1 MSEPSIF
8 FEDVNEKQGTFH
20 RRIFLMGGVTALG
33 IFALGGQLALLQI
46 VQGGKYK
53 RLSAANQFNF
63 RVVPPPRGKIL
74 DRNGNVIAGNR
85 PSFRVLIIRN
95 EIDDLDAT
103 LDQISYV
110 LPQVQDNRRRIVRDI
125 NQSQRF
131 VPTVV
136 AADLTW
142 EEFSRVNLFAAEIP
156 GVQAVMDEIRVYHY
170 GGAFS
175 HVVGYVS
182 KISEKDLKAEGENPD
197 PLLLHPGFRI
207 GKQGVEKAFDKQL
220 RGVAGAQ
227 KIEVNARGNIVA
239 EDPDGTRPSTP
250 GEDITLTLD
259 AEVQARALE
268 VFEQDSGS
276 AVLLNIHTGEILC
289 MVSAPSFDPNLFVSG
304 ISSKAYR
311 LLADYERRP
320 LLDKA
325 IGSTFAP
332 GSTFKMAS
340 ALAFLDYGINP
351 AERVVCTGRYRL
363 GNRTFRCHGVHGSV
377 DMRHALKY
385 SCDTY
390 FYHLCNRAGVDR
402 IAAMAHKLGLG
413 EIFDLEIDGQKKG
426 LVPTTQWK
434 REYYDGSSRWRPKDP
449 QWHLGET
456 PSVAIGQGATNVSAL
471 QLAVYV
477 SRIANGGKA
486 VTPHLIK
493 KIGAVDT
500 DFDFKALGIPAE
512 HIQIVRDGME
522 MVSNDADGTA
532 FRNSQLNL
540 GDMKMAGKTGTA
552 QVINYDRA
560 GTRKATQWKNKD
572 HGLFVCYAPVDNP
585 KYAMAVIVQHGI
597 AGGRFAAPKARE
609 IMKVALLKDPELQ
622 ARIVAPPPPEPVEA
636 AETAPPEAESAEVAP
651 GSDEYIPPIP

>member
-1 MSEPSIF
+1 MNDSIF
-8 FEDVNEKQGTFH
+8 FRDINERQGTFH
-20 RRIFLMGGVTALG
+20 RRIFLMGGVVAFGL
-33 IFALGGQLALLQI
+33 FALTGRLGLLQI
-46 VQGGKYK
+46 VQGDRYK
-53 RLSAANQFNF
+53 KLSAANQFNF
-63 RVVPPPRGKIL
+63 RVMPPPRGRIL

-85 PSFRVLIIRN
+85 PSFRVLVIRN
-95 EIDDLDAT
+95 EIEDIDKT
-103 LDQISYV
+103 LDEISYV
-110 LPQVQDNRRRIVRDI
+110 LPQTAMNRRRILRDI

-142 EEFSRVNLFAAEIP
+142 DDFSKVNLFAAEMP
-156 GVQAVMDEIRVYHY
+156 GVQAVMDEMRVYHY
-170 GGAFS
+170 GGAFA

-182 KISEKDLKAEGENPD
+182 KINEKDLKAEGENPE

-207 GKQGVEKAFDKQL
+207 GKQGIERAFDKQL

-239 EDPDGTRPSTP
+239 EDPTGTRPPTE

-276 AVLLNIHTGEILC
+276 AVMINIQNGEVLC
-289 MVSAPSFDPNLFVSG
+289 MTSAPSFDPNLFVSG

-332 GSTFKMAS
+332 GSTYKMVS
-340 ALAFLDYGINP
+340 TLAFLDAGIP
-351 AERVVCTGRYRL
+351 PEERVVCRGGYRF
-363 GNRTFRCHGVHGSV
+363 GNRTFRCHATHGAV
-377 DMRHALKY
+377 DMRTALKY

-390 FYHLCNRAGVDR
+390 FYHMCNRAGIDR
-402 IAAMAHKLGLG
+402 IAATSHKLGLG
-413 EIFDLEIDGQKKG
+413 EIFDLEIEGQKRG
-426 LVPTTQWK
+426 VIASTEYK
-434 REYYDGSSRWRPKDP
+434 RENFKKDP
-449 QWHLGET
+449 KWHPGET
-456 PSVAIGQGATNVSAL
+456 LSIAIGQGYTTVSAL

-477 SRIANGGKA
+477 ARIANGQKA
-486 VTPHLIK
+486 VTPHLVK
-493 KIGAVDT
+493 KIGQVDV
-500 DFDFKALGIPAE
+500 DVDFKPLGIPLE
-512 HIQIVRDGME
+512 HIQIVRDGMN
-522 MVSNDADGTA
+522 MVSNDAGGTG

-540 GDMKMAGKTGTA
+540 GDIRMAGKTGTA

-585 KYAMAVIVQHGI
+585 KYAMAVIVQHGV
-597 AGGRFAAPKARE
+597 AGGAFAAPKARE
-609 IMKVALLKDPELQ
+609 IMKVALLKDPEMQ
-622 ARIVAPPPPEPVEA
+622 ARIVRPIPQEIVETPAPLPTEPETLPIDP
-636 AETAPPEAESAEVAP
+636 TA
-651 GSDEYIPPIP
+651 DYIPPSP

>member
-95 EIDDLDAT
+95 EIDDLDDT

-182 KISEKDLKAEGENPD
+182 KISEKDLEAEGENPD

-227 KIEVNARGNIVA
+227 KIEVNASGNIVA
-239 EDPDGTRPSTP
+239 EDPDGTRPPTP

-304 ISSKAYR
+304 ISSKAYK
-311 LLADYERRP
+311 LLNEYERRP

-340 ALAFLDYGINP
+340 ALSFLDYGIDP
-351 AERVVCTGRYRL
+351 TEKVVCRGSYRF
-363 GNRTFRCHGVHGSV
+363 GNRTFRCHGVHGAV
-377 DMRHALKY
+377 DMRHALKF

-390 FYHLCNRAGVDR
+390 FYHMCNRPGVDR
-402 IAAMAHKLGLG
+402 IAATAHKLGLG
-413 EIFDLEIDGQKKG
+413 ELFELEIEGQKKG
-426 LVPTTQWK
+426 LVPTTEWK
-434 REYYDGSSRWRPKDP
+434 RTYFDGTKGRPKDP
-449 QWHLGET
+449 KWHPGET
-456 PSVAIGQGATNVSAL
+456 LSVAIGQGYTTVSAL

-493 KIGAVDT
+493 KIGAVDK
-500 DFDFKALGIPAE
+500 DFDFKPLGIPPE

-585 KYAMAVIVQHGI
+585 RYAMAVIVQHGI

-636 AETAPPEAESAEVAP
+636 AETAPPEVESTEVAP
-651 GSDEYIPPIP
+651 ESIEYIPPVP

>member
-95 EIDDLDAT
+95 EIDDLDDT

-182 KISEKDLKAEGENPD
+182 KISEKDLEAEGENPD

-239 EDPDGTRPSTP
+239 EDPDGTRPPTP

-304 ISSKAYR
+304 ISSKAYK
-311 LLADYERRP
+311 LLNEYERRP

-332 GSTFKMAS
+332 GSTFKMAT
-340 ALAFLDYGINP
+340 ALSFLDYGIDP
-351 AERVVCTGRYRL
+351 TEKVVCRGSYRY
-363 GNRTFRCHGVHGSV
+363 GNRTFRCHGVHGAV
-377 DMRHALKY
+377 DMRHALKF

-390 FYHLCNRAGVDR
+390 FYHMCNRPGVDR

-413 EIFDLEIDGQKKG
+413 ELFDLEIEGQKSG
-426 LVPTTQWK
+426 LVPTTEWK
-434 REYYDGSSRWRPKDP
+434 RNYFDGTRNRPKDP
-449 QWHLGET
+449 KWHLGET
-456 PSVAIGQGATNVSAL
+456 LSVAIGQGYTTVSAL

-493 KIGAVDT
+493 KIGAVDK
-500 DFDFKALGIPAE
+500 DFDFKPLGIPPE

-585 KYAMAVIVQHGI
+585 RYAMAVIVQHGI

-636 AETAPPEAESAEVAP
+636 AETAPPEVESTEVAP
-651 GSDEYIPPIP
+651 ESNEYIPPVP

>member
-95 EIDDLDAT
+95 EIDDLDDT

-182 KISEKDLKAEGENPD
+182 KISEKDLEAEGENPD

-239 EDPDGTRPSTP
+239 EDPDGTRPPTP

-304 ISSKAYR
+304 ISSKAYK
-311 LLADYERRP
+311 LLNEYERRP

-340 ALAFLDYGINP
+340 ALSFLDAGVDP
-351 AERVVCTGRYRL
+351 SERVVCRGSYRF

-390 FYHLCNRAGVDR
+390 FYHICNRAGVDR
-402 IAAMAHKLGLG
+402 IAATAHKLGLG
-413 EIFDLEIDGQKKG
+413 ELFELEIEGQKKG
-426 LVPTTQWK
+426 LVPTTEWK
-434 REYYDGSSRWRPKDP
+434 RTYFDGTKGRPKDP
-449 QWHLGET
+449 KWHPGET
-456 PSVAIGQGATNVSAL
+456 LSVAIGQGYTTVSAL

-493 KIGAVDT
+493 KIGAVDK
-500 DFDFKALGIPAE
+500 DFDFKPLGIPPE

-585 KYAMAVIVQHGI
+585 RYAMAVIVQHGI

-636 AETAPPEAESAEVAP
+636 AETAPPEVESTEVAP
-651 GSDEYIPPIP
+651 ESNEYIPPVP

>member
-95 EIDDLDAT
+95 EIDDLDDT

-182 KISEKDLKAEGENPD
+182 KISEKDLEAEGENPD

-239 EDPDGTRPSTP
+239 EDPDGTRPPTP

-304 ISSKAYR
+304 ISSKAYK
-311 LLADYERRP
+311 LLNEYERRP

-332 GSTFKMAS
+332 GSTFKMAT
-340 ALAFLDYGINP
+340 ALSFLDAGVDP
-351 AERVVCTGRYRL
+351 SERVVCRGSYRF

-390 FYHLCNRAGVDR
+390 FYHICNRAGVDR
-402 IAAMAHKLGLG
+402 IAATAHKLGLG
-413 EIFDLEIDGQKKG
+413 ELFDLEIEGQKKG
-426 LVPTTQWK
+426 LVPTTEWK
-434 REYYDGSSRWRPKDP
+434 RTYFDGTKGRPKDP
-449 QWHLGET
+449 KWHPGET
-456 PSVAIGQGATNVSAL
+456 LSVAIGQGYTTVSAL

-493 KIGAVDT
+493 KIGAVDK
-500 DFDFKALGIPAE
+500 DFDFKPLGIPPE

-585 KYAMAVIVQHGI
+585 RYAMAVIVQHGI

-636 AETAPPEAESAEVAP
+636 AETAPPEVESTEVAP
-651 GSDEYIPPIP
+651 ESNEYIPPVP

>member
-95 EIDDLDAT
+95 EIDDLDDT

-182 KISEKDLKAEGENPD
+182 KISEKDLEAEGESPD

-227 KIEVNARGNIVA
+227 KIEVNASGNIVA
-239 EDPDGTRPSTP
+239 EDPDGTRPPTP

-304 ISSKAYR
+304 ISSKAYK
-311 LLADYERRP
+311 LLNEYERRP

-340 ALAFLDYGINP
+340 ALSFLDYGIDP
-351 AERVVCTGRYRL
+351 TEKVVCRGSYRF
-363 GNRTFRCHGVHGSV
+363 GNRTFRCHGVHGAV
-377 DMRHALKY
+377 DMRHALKF

-390 FYHLCNRAGVDR
+390 FYHMCNRPGVDR
-402 IAAMAHKLGLG
+402 IAATAHKLGLG
-413 EIFDLEIDGQKKG
+413 ELFELEIEGQKKG
-426 LVPTTQWK
+426 LVPTTEWK
-434 REYYDGSSRWRPKDP
+434 RTYFDGTKGRPKDP
-449 QWHLGET
+449 KWHPGET
-456 PSVAIGQGATNVSAL
+456 LSVAIGQGYTTVSAL

-493 KIGAVDT
+493 KIGAVDK
-500 DFDFKALGIPAE
+500 DFDFKPLGIPPE

-585 KYAMAVIVQHGI
+585 RYAMAVIVQHGI

-636 AETAPPEAESAEVAP
+636 AETAPPEVESTEVAP
-651 GSDEYIPPIP
+651 ESTEYIPPVP

>member
-20 RRIFLMGGVTALG
+20 RRIFLMGGLTALG

-95 EIDDLDAT
+95 EIDDLDDT

-182 KISEKDLKAEGENPD
+182 KISEKDLEAEGENPD

-239 EDPDGTRPSTP
+239 EDPDGTRPPTP

-304 ISSKAYR
+304 ISSKAYK
-311 LLADYERRP
+311 LLNEYERRP

-332 GSTFKMAS
+332 GSTFKMAT
-340 ALAFLDYGINP
+340 ALSFLDYGIDPN
-351 AERVVCTGRYRL
+351 EKVVCRGSYRF

-390 FYHLCNRAGVDR
+390 FYHICNRPGVDR

-413 EIFDLEIDGQKKG
+413 ELFDLEIEGQKSG
-426 LVPTTQWK
+426 LVPTTEWK
-434 REYYDGSSRWRPKDP
+434 RSYFDGTRNRPKDP
-449 QWHLGET
+449 KWHLGET
-456 PSVAIGQGATNVSAL
+456 LSVAIGQGYTTVSAL

-493 KIGAVDT
+493 KIGAVDK
-500 DFDFKALGIPAE
+500 DFDFKPLGIPPE

-585 KYAMAVIVQHGI
+585 RYAMAVIVQHGI

-636 AETAPPEAESAEVAP
+636 AETAPPEVESTEVAP
-651 GSDEYIPPIP
+651 ESNEYIPPVP

>member
-95 EIDDLDAT
+95 EIDDLDDT

-182 KISEKDLKAEGENPD
+182 KISEKDLEAEGENPD

-227 KIEVNARGNIVA
+227 KIEVNASGNIVA
-239 EDPDGTRPSTP
+239 EDPDGTRPPTP

-304 ISSKAYR
+304 ISSKAYK
-311 LLADYERRP
+311 LLNEYERRP

-340 ALAFLDYGINP
+340 ALSFLDYGIDP
-351 AERVVCTGRYRL
+351 TEKVVCRGSYRF
-363 GNRTFRCHGVHGSV
+363 GNRTFRCHGVHGAV
-377 DMRHALKY
+377 DMRHALKF

-390 FYHLCNRAGVDR
+390 FYHMCNRPGVDR
-402 IAAMAHKLGLG
+402 IAATAHKLGLG
-413 EIFDLEIDGQKKG
+413 ELFELEIEGQKKG
-426 LVPTTQWK
+426 LVPTTEWK
-434 REYYDGSSRWRPKDP
+434 RTYFDGTKGRPKDP
-449 QWHLGET
+449 KWHPGET
-456 PSVAIGQGATNVSAL
+456 LSVAIGQGYTTVSAL

-493 KIGAVDT
+493 KIGAVDK
-500 DFDFKALGIPAE
+500 DFDFKPLGIPPE

-585 KYAMAVIVQHGI
+585 RYAMAVIVQHGI

-636 AETAPPEAESAEVAP
+636 AETAPPEVESTEVAP
-651 GSDEYIPPIP
+651 ESTEYIPPVP

>member
-95 EIDDLDAT
+95 EIDDLDDT

-182 KISEKDLKAEGENPD
+182 KISEKDLEAEGENPD

-239 EDPDGTRPSTP
+239 EDPDGTRPPTP

-304 ISSKAYR
+304 ISSKAYK
-311 LLADYERRP
+311 LLNEYERRP

-332 GSTFKMAS
+332 GSTFKMAT
-340 ALAFLDYGINP
+340 ALSFLDAGVDP
-351 AERVVCTGRYRL
+351 SERVVCRGSYRF

-377 DMRHALKY
+377 DMRHALKF

-390 FYHLCNRAGVDR
+390 FYHICNRAGVDR
-402 IAAMAHKLGLG
+402 IAATAHKLGLG
-413 EIFDLEIDGQKKG
+413 ELFDLEIEGQKSG
-426 LVPTTQWK
+426 LVPTTEWK
-434 REYYDGSSRWRPKDP
+434 RTYFDGTKGRPKDP
-449 QWHLGET
+449 KWHPGET
-456 PSVAIGQGATNVSAL
+456 LSVAIGQGYTTVSAL

-500 DFDFKALGIPAE
+500 DFDFKPLGIPPE

-585 KYAMAVIVQHGI
+585 RYAMAVIVQHGI

-636 AETAPPEAESAEVAP
+636 AETAPPEVESTEVAP
-651 GSDEYIPPIP
+651 ESNEYIPPVP

>member
-63 RVVPPPRGKIL
+63 RVMPPPRGKIL

-95 EIDDLDAT
+95 EIDDLDDT

-182 KISEKDLKAEGENPD
+182 KISEKDLEAEGENPD

-239 EDPDGTRPSTP
+239 EDPDGTRPPTP

-304 ISSKAYR
+304 ISSKAYK
-311 LLADYERRP
+311 LLNEYERRP

-332 GSTFKMAS
+332 GSTFKMAT
-340 ALAFLDYGINP
+340 ALSFLDAGVDP
-351 AERVVCTGRYRL
+351 SERVVCRGSYRF

-390 FYHLCNRAGVDR
+390 FYHICNRAGVDR
-402 IAAMAHKLGLG
+402 IAATAHKLGLG
-413 EIFDLEIDGQKKG
+413 ELFDLEIEGQKKG
-426 LVPTTQWK
+426 LVPTTEWK
-434 REYYDGSSRWRPKDP
+434 RTYFDGTKGRPKDP
-449 QWHLGET
+449 KWHPGET
-456 PSVAIGQGATNVSAL
+456 LSVAIGQGYTTVSAL

-500 DFDFKALGIPAE
+500 DFDFKPLGIPPE

-585 KYAMAVIVQHGI
+585 RYAMAVIVQHGI

-636 AETAPPEAESAEVAP
+636 AETAPPEVESTEVAP
-651 GSDEYIPPIP
+651 ESNEYIPPVP

>member
-95 EIDDLDAT
+95 EIDDLDDT

-182 KISEKDLKAEGENPD
+182 KISEKDLEAEGENPD

-227 KIEVNARGNIVA
+227 KIEVNASGNIVA
-239 EDPDGTRPSTP
+239 EDPDGTRPPTP

-304 ISSKAYR
+304 ISSKAYK
-311 LLADYERRP
+311 LLNEYERRP

-340 ALAFLDYGINP
+340 ALSFLDYGIDP
-351 AERVVCTGRYRL
+351 TEKVVCRGSYRF
-363 GNRTFRCHGVHGSV
+363 GNRTFRCHGVHGAV
-377 DMRHALKY
+377 DMRHALKF

-390 FYHLCNRAGVDR
+390 FYHMCNRPGVDR
-402 IAAMAHKLGLG
+402 IAATAHKLGLG
-413 EIFDLEIDGQKKG
+413 ELFELEIEGQKKG
-426 LVPTTQWK
+426 LVPTTEWK
-434 REYYDGSSRWRPKDP
+434 RTYFDGTKGRPKDP
-449 QWHLGET
+449 KWHPGET
-456 PSVAIGQGATNVSAL
+456 LSVAIGQGYTTVSAL

-493 KIGAVDT
+493 KIGAVDK
-500 DFDFKALGIPAE
+500 DFDFKPLGIPPE

-585 KYAMAVIVQHGI
+585 RYAMAVIVQHGI

-622 ARIVAPPPPEPVEA
+622 ARIVAPPPPEAVEA
-636 AETAPPEAESAEVAP
+636 AETAPPEVESTEVAP
-651 GSDEYIPPIP
+651 ESTEYIPPVP

>member
-95 EIDDLDAT
+95 EIDDLDDT

-182 KISEKDLKAEGENPD
+182 KISEKDLESEGENPD

-227 KIEVNARGNIVA
+227 KIEVNASGNIVA
-239 EDPDGTRPSTP
+239 EDPDGTRPPTP

-304 ISSKAYR
+304 ISSKAYK
-311 LLADYERRP
+311 LLNEYERRP

-340 ALAFLDYGINP
+340 ALSFLDYGIDP
-351 AERVVCTGRYRL
+351 TEKVVCRGSYRF
-363 GNRTFRCHGVHGSV
+363 GNRTFRCHGVHGAV
-377 DMRHALKY
+377 DMRHALKF

-390 FYHLCNRAGVDR
+390 FYHMCNRPGVDR
-402 IAAMAHKLGLG
+402 IAATAHKLGLG
-413 EIFDLEIDGQKKG
+413 ELFELEIEGQKKG
-426 LVPTTQWK
+426 LVPTTEWK
-434 REYYDGSSRWRPKDP
+434 RTYFDGTKGRPKDP
-449 QWHLGET
+449 KWHPGET
-456 PSVAIGQGATNVSAL
+456 LSVAIGQGYTTVSAL

-493 KIGAVDT
+493 KIGAVDK
-500 DFDFKALGIPAE
+500 DFDFKPLGIPPE

-585 KYAMAVIVQHGI
+585 RYAMAVIVQHGI

-636 AETAPPEAESAEVAP
+636 AETAPPEVESTEVAP
-651 GSDEYIPPIP
+651 ESTEYIPPVP

>member
-1 MSEPSIF
+1 LSEPSIF

-95 EIDDLDAT
+95 EIDDLDDT

-182 KISEKDLKAEGENPD
+182 KISEKDLESEGENPD

-227 KIEVNARGNIVA
+227 KIEVNASGNIVA
-239 EDPDGTRPSTP
+239 EDPDGTRPPTP

-304 ISSKAYR
+304 ISSKAYK
-311 LLADYERRP
+311 LLNEYERRP

-340 ALAFLDYGINP
+340 ALSFLDYGIDP
-351 AERVVCTGRYRL
+351 TEKVVCRGSYRF
-363 GNRTFRCHGVHGSV
+363 GNRTFRCHGVHGAV
-377 DMRHALKY
+377 DMRHALKF

-390 FYHLCNRAGVDR
+390 FYHMCNRPGVDR
-402 IAAMAHKLGLG
+402 IAATAHKLGLG
-413 EIFDLEIDGQKKG
+413 ELFELEIEGQKKG
-426 LVPTTQWK
+426 LVPTTEWK
-434 REYYDGSSRWRPKDP
+434 RTYFDGTKGRPKDP
-449 QWHLGET
+449 KWHPGET
-456 PSVAIGQGATNVSAL
+456 LSVAIGQGYTTVSAL

-493 KIGAVDT
+493 KIGAVDK
-500 DFDFKALGIPAE
+500 DFDFKPLGIPPE

-585 KYAMAVIVQHGI
+585 RYAMAVIVQHGI

-636 AETAPPEAESAEVAP
+636 AETAPPEVESTEVAP
-651 GSDEYIPPIP
+651 ESTEYIPPVP

>member
-20 RRIFLMGGVTALG
+20 RRVFLLGGVTALG

-276 AVLLNIHTGEILC
+276 AVLINIHTGEILC

-304 ISSKAYR
+304 ISSKAYK
-311 LLADYERRP
+311 LLNEYERTP

-332 GSTFKMAS
+332 GSTFKMAT
-340 ALAFLDYGINP
+340 ALSFLDRGIDP
-351 AERVVCTGRYRL
+351 AQRVVCRGSYRF

-377 DMRHALKY
+377 DMRQALKY

-390 FYHLCNRAGVDR
+390 FYHFCNDAGVDR
-402 IAAMAHKLGLG
+402 ISATAHKLGLG
-413 EIFDLEIDGQKKG
+413 EVFDLEISGQKKG
-426 LVPTTQWK
+426 LVPNTQWK

-449 QWHLGET
+449 QWHPGET
-456 PSVAIGQGATNVSAL
+456 LSVAIGQGATTVSAL

-477 SRIANGGKA
+477 ARIANGQKA

-500 DFDFKALGIPAE
+500 DVDFKPLGIPAE
-512 HIQIVRDGME
+512 HVKIVRDGME

-572 HGLFVCYAPVDNP
+572 HGLFVCYAPVDSP

-636 AETAPPEAESAEVAP
+636 AENAPPEAESSEVAP